1 LDPIQYFYNDGS
13 EKVLKYFVVGCLN
26 YLSLTNW
33 FLKGAPTGVDLM
45 KKVTGFLLFPIVG

>member
-1 LDPIQYFYNDGS
+1 LDPTFFYKNGY

-45 KKVTGFLLFPIVG
+45 KKVTGFLLFSVVG